1 MKGSVITT
9 AAGIRLVWARPTRR
23 ILPSRT
29 FRGQATHDRDA
40 SEHGPPMSAIAAAAG
55 QIIRAAEAHDRAS
68 LRSASIAYLEAAPLP
83 AGALYG
89 SPLSYSHL
97 GAALVSGRGPS
108 LGSQLY
114 QALRYEPPDSDVPVL
129 FASVSEDR
137 LLPRA
142 LRELFH
148 VRLLTARYQPIL
160 RPGMKIPAYLRADLR
175 RADRLLAGLG
185 SKDARLTKSA
195 IGAFIRSDARGFSL
209 LGYALYEVAAQRGIV
224 LKRPRKYDF

>member
-1 MKGSVITT
+1 
-9 AAGIRLVWARPTRR
+9 
-23 ILPSRT
+23 
-29 FRGQATHDRDA
+29 
-40 SEHGPPMSAIAAAAG
+40 MSAIAAAAG

-83 AGALYG
+83 TGALYG
-89 SPLSYSHL
+89 SPLSYHHL
-97 GAALVSGRGPS
+97 GAALVSGQGP
-108 LGSQLY
+108 LLAGQLHR
-114 QALRYEPPDSDVPVL
+114 ALRYTPPDSDVAVL
-129 FASVSEDR
+129 FASVPEDR

-142 LRELFH
+142 LDELFQI
-148 VRLLTARYQPIL
+148 RLLSARYQPIL

-209 LGYALYEVAAQRGIV
+209 LGYALYEVATARGIA
-224 LKRPRKYDF
+224 LKRPREYDF